1 MDILKI
7 ENLSKSFNDKNV
19 IDNLSLIVRE
29 NEIYGF
35 IGSNGSGKTTTM
47 NMILGQL
54 EPNGGDIYVCGE
66 KVNFGNTETNK
77 YIGYLPDVPEFY
89 NYMTAPQYLRLCAK
103 LTDLKKNER
112 ESRID
117 YLLSIVGLSGERSK
131 IKAYSRGMKQRLGVA
146 QALIHQ
152 PELLICDEPTSAL
165 DPKGRMELLK
175 ILKDITAETT
185 VIFSTHVLTD
195 VERISDYAGILYEGN
210 IVKEIDLSK
219 TDFGDK
225 GIDLKL
231 DSNEYK
237 SLSERI
243 ELSHLQGDN
252 YRAVDISLRDL
263 YQLLYTLDIQP
274 SQLELSKKSLEDIYL
289 EVTR

>member
-1 MDILKI
+1 MNILKI
-7 ENLSKSFNDKNV
+7 ENLSKSFNDKKV
-19 IDNLSLIVRE
+19 IDNLSLTVRE

-54 EPNGGDIYVCGE
+54 KPDGGEIYVCGE
-66 KVNFGNTETNK
+66 KVTFGNTKTNK

-89 NYMTAPQYLRLCAK
+89 NYMTAEQYLMLCAQ
-103 LTDLKKNER
+103 LTDMRKDNR
-112 ESRID
+112 VSRINH
-117 YLLSIVGLSGERSK
+117 LLDIVGLSGNKSK
-131 IKAYSRGMKQRLGVA
+131 IKSYSRGMKQRLGVA
-146 QALIHQ
+146 QALIHK

-175 ILKDITAETT
+175 ILKDITSETT

-195 VERISDYAGILYEGN
+195 VERISDHAGILYEGG
-210 IVKEIDLSK
+210 IVREIDLSK

-225 GIDLKL
+225 GIHLKL
-231 DSNEYK
+231 NSNEYNV
-237 SLSERI
+237 LSEKLEI
-243 ELSHLQGDN
+243 SPLHGDDYLAAN
-252 YRAVDISLRDL
+252 ISLNDL
-263 YQLLYTLDIQP
+263 YQVLYEMNIQP
-274 SQLELSKKSLEDIYL
+274 SRLELSKKSLEDIYL

>member
-29 NEIYGF
+29 NEIFGF

-66 KVNFGNTETNK
+66 KVTFGNTETNK

-195 VERISDYAGILYEGN
+195 VERISDHAGILYEGN

-252 YRAVDISLRDL
+252 YRAVDISLSDL

-289 EVTR
+289 EVTQ

>member
-165 DPKGRMELLK
+165 DPKGRMKLLK

>member
-1 MDILKI
+1 MSILKI
-7 ENLSKSFNDKNV
+7 ENLSKSFNDKKV
-19 IDNLSLIVRE
+19 IDNLSLTVRE

-54 EPNGGDIYVCGE
+54 KPDGGEIYVCGE
-66 KVNFGNTETNK
+66 KVTFGNTKTNK

-89 NYMTAPQYLRLCAK
+89 NYMTAEQYLMLCAQ
-103 LTDLKKNER
+103 LTDMRKDNR
-112 ESRID
+112 VSRINH
-117 YLLSIVGLSGERSK
+117 LLDIVGLSGNKSK
-131 IKAYSRGMKQRLGVA
+131 IKSYSRGMKQRLGVA
-146 QALIHQ
+146 QALIHK

-175 ILKDITAETT
+175 ILKDITSETT

-195 VERISDYAGILYEGN
+195 VERISDHAGILYEGG
-210 IVKEIDLSK
+210 IVREINLSK

-225 GIDLKL
+225 GIHLKL
-231 DSNEYK
+231 NSNEYNV
-237 SLSERI
+237 LSEKLEI
-243 ELSHLQGDN
+243 SPLHGDDYLAAN
-252 YRAVDISLRDL
+252 ISLNDL
-263 YQLLYTLDIQP
+263 YQVLYEMNIQP
-274 SQLELSKKSLEDIYL
+274 SRLELSKKSLEDIYL

>member
-131 IKAYSRGMKQRLGVA
+131 IKAYSRGMKPVSYTHLT
-146 QALIHQ
+146 LPTI
-152 PELLICDEPTSAL
+152 LL
-165 DPKGRMELLK
+165 
-175 ILKDITAETT
+175 
-185 VIFSTHVLTD
+185 V
-195 VERISDYAGILYEGN
+195 
-210 IVKEIDLSK
+210 
-219 TDFGDK
+219 
-225 GIDLKL
+225 
-231 DSNEYK
+231 
-237 SLSERI
+237 
-243 ELSHLQGDN
+243 
-252 YRAVDISLRDL
+252 
-263 YQLLYTLDIQP
+263 
-274 SQLELSKKSLEDIYL
+274 
-289 EVTR
+289 

>member
-112 ESRID
+112 ESRIE

>member
-66 KVNFGNTETNK
+66 KVTFGNTETNK

-117 YLLSIVGLSGERSK
+117 YLLSIVGLSGECSK

-175 ILKDITAETT
+175 ILKDITVETT

-195 VERISDYAGILYEGN
+195 VERISDHAGILYEGN

-231 DSNEYK
+231 GSNEYK

-243 ELSHLQGDN
+243 ELLHLQGDN